1 LFLFFAF
8 GEELQMRELT
18 YNEAA
23 LEAIAEE
30 MRSDP
35 KIFYM
40 STDALPPLLKEFGPQ
55 RVRATP
61 ITEAALTGMSIG
73 AAGSGFRPIVD
84 WRQVTFCF
92 VAMDQIVNQA
102 AKIHYMFG
110 GQVTFPILYR
120 AAVGGG
126 GLVAAQ
132 HSQSPYSMF
141 MNVAGLKMFLPST
154 PYDMKGLLKT
164 AIRDNNPVISFESSR
179 LMGKKGP
186 VPEDDYTIPFGQAD
200 VKREGSDVT
209 VVALAWLV
217 HEALAAAEELAKEGI
232 SVEIVDPRTLVP
244 LDAATI
250 RNSVQKT
257 GRLVIADE
265 AGPTAGF
272 SAEIA
277 AIATEDAATFARL
290 KAPVKRVCALQVPI
304 PYSPVLESAVFPDRN
319 RIIAGIRE
327 VLQGGRSAAA
337 A

>member
-1 LFLFFAF
+1 
-8 GEELQMRELT
+8 MRELT

-23 LEAIAEE
+23 LEAVAEE
-30 MRSDP
+30 MRRDP
-35 KIFYM
+35 KVFYM
-40 STDALPPLLKEFGPQ
+40 STDALPPLLQEFGPG
-55 RVRATP
+55 RVKATP
-61 ITEAALTGMSIG
+61 ITEAAFTGMAIG
-73 AAGSGFRPIVD
+73 AAGCGFRPIAD

-110 GQVTFPILYR
+110 GQVQFPILFR

-126 GLVAAQ
+126 TQVAAQ

-141 MNVAGLKMFLPST
+141 MNVAGLQMFLPST

-179 LMGKKGP
+179 LMGRKGP
-186 VPEDDYTIPFGQAD
+186 VPDEDYAIPLGQAD

-217 HEALAAAEELAKEGI
+217 HEALAAAEELAKEGV
-232 SVEIVDPRTLVP
+232 SVEVVDPRTLVP
-244 LDAATI
+244 LDQDAI

-272 SAEIA
+272 SAEVA
-277 AIATEDAATFARL
+277 AVAPAGAASFARL
-290 KAPVKRVCALQVPI
+290 PAPVRGGWGLRVAL
-304 PYSPVLESAVFPDRN
+304 RH
-319 RIIAGIRE
+319 RAGRP
-327 VLQGGRSAAA
+327 
-337 A
+337 

>member
-1 LFLFFAF
+1 
-8 GEELQMRELT
+8 MRELT

-30 MRSDP
+30 MRRDP

-55 RVRATP
+55 RIKATP

-120 AAVGGG
+120 ASVGGG

-154 PYDMKGLLKT
+154 AYDMKGLIKT
-164 AIRDNNPVISFESSR
+164 AIRDNNPVISFESGR
-179 LMGKKGP
+179 LTARKGP
-186 VPEDDYTIPFGQAD
+186 VPEEEYTIPLGLAD
-200 VKREGSDVT
+200 IKREGSDVT

-217 HEALAAAEELAKEGI
+217 HEALAAAEELSQEGI

-244 LDAATI
+244 LDTETI
-250 RNSVQKT
+250 RRSVRKT

-272 SAEIA
+272 SAEVA

-290 KAPVKRVCALQVPI
+290 QAPVKRVCALQVPI
-304 PYSPVLESAVFPDRN
+304 PYSPVLENHVFPDRK

-327 VLQGGRSAAA
+327 VLQGRRPAEAA
-337 A
+337 

>member
-1 LFLFFAF
+1 
-8 GEELQMRELT
+8 MRELT

-30 MRSDP
+30 MRRDP

-110 GQVTFPILYR
+110 GQVSFPILYR

-179 LMGKKGP
+179 LMGRKGP
-186 VPEDDYTIPFGQAD
+186 VPEDDYTIPFGKAD
-200 VKREGSDVT
+200 IKREGGDVT

-217 HEALAAAEELAKEGI
+217 HEALAAAEELAKEGV

-244 LDAATI
+244 LDAETV

-272 SAEIA
+272 SAEVA

-304 PYSPVLESAVFPDRN
+304 PYSPVLENHVFPDRN
-319 RIIAGIRE
+319 RIISGIRG
-327 VLQGGRSAAA
+327 VLETKRPAAA
-337 A
+337 

>member
-1 LFLFFAF
+1 
-8 GEELQMRELT
+8 MRELT

-23 LEAIAEE
+23 VEAIAEE
-30 MRSDP
+30 MRRDR

-40 STDALPPLLKEFGPQ
+40 STDALPPLLKEFGPT
-55 RVRATP
+55 RIRATP
-61 ITEAALTGMSIG
+61 ITEAALTGMGIG

-110 GQVTFPILYR
+110 GQVTFPLLFR
-120 AAVGGG
+120 ASVGGG
-126 GLVAAQ
+126 GRVAAQ

-164 AIRDNNPVISFESSR
+164 AIRDNNPVISFESGR
-179 LMGKKGP
+179 LTAHKGE
-186 VPEDDYTIPFGQAD
+186 VPEEDYTIPLGVAD

-217 HEALAAAEELAKEGI
+217 HEALAAAEALTVDGI
-232 SVEIVDPRTLVP
+232 SVEVVDPRTLVP
-244 LDAATI
+244 LDAETI
-250 RNSVQKT
+250 RHSVRKT

-272 SAEIA
+272 SAEVA
-277 AIATEDAATFARL
+277 ALVTEDAATFERL

-304 PYSPVLESAVFPDRN
+304 PYSPVLENHVFPDRN
-319 RIIAGIRE
+319 RIITGIHE
-327 VLQGGRSAAA
+327 VLRLRGSAGAGGA
-337 A
+337 

>member
-1 LFLFFAF
+1 
-8 GEELQMRELT
+8 MRELT
-18 YNEAA
+18 DAQAA
-23 LEAIAEE
+23 LEVIAEE
-30 MRSDP
+30 MRRDD

-40 STDALPPLLKEFGPQ
+40 STDAIHPLLKEFGEQ
-55 RVRATP
+55 RIKTTP
-61 ITEAALTGMSIG
+61 ITEAAFTGIGIG
-73 AAGSGFRPIVD
+73 AAGCGFRPIVD

-110 GQVTFPILYR
+110 GQVAFPMLFR
-120 AAVGGG
+120 ASVGGG
-126 GLVAAQ
+126 GKVAAQ

-141 MNVAGLKMFLPST
+141 MNVDGLKMFLPST
-154 PYDMKGLLKT
+154 PHDMKGLLKT

-179 LMGKKGP
+179 LMSTKGP
-186 VPEDDYTIPFGQAD
+186 VPDEEYTIPLGVAD

-209 VVALAWLV
+209 VVALAWLG

-232 SVEIVDPRTLVP
+232 SVEIVDPRSLVP
-244 LDAATI
+244 LDAETI
-250 RNSVQKT
+250 RNSVRKT

-277 AIATEDAATFARL
+277 ALASEDAATFARL

-304 PYSPVLESAVFPDRN
+304 PYTRALENQLFPPDTRAAPVTL
-319 RIIAGIRE
+319 E
-327 VLQGGRSAAA
+327 VLQACPHGAPSSRRPGPRRSSS
-337 A
+337 

>member
-1 LFLFFAF
+1 
-8 GEELQMRELT
+8 MRELT

-30 MRSDP
+30 MRRDR

-40 STDALPPLLKEFGPQ
+40 STDPIGPLLREFGAE

-61 ITEAALTGMSIG
+61 ITEAALTGMAIG
-73 AAGSGFRPIVD
+73 AAGCGFRPIVD

-110 GQVTFPILYR
+110 GQVKFPILFR
-120 AAVGGG
+120 ASVGGG
-126 GLVAAQ
+126 GQVAAQ

-179 LMGKKGP
+179 LMGRKGP
-186 VPEDDYTIPFGQAD
+186 VPEEDYAIPFGQAD
-200 VKREGSDVT
+200 VKRQGSDVT

-217 HEALAAAEELAKEGI
+217 HEALAAAEELAKEGV

-244 LDAATI
+244 LDTETI
-250 RNSVQKT
+250 RQSVRKT

-277 AIATEDAATFARL
+277 AIVTEDAATFARL
-290 KAPVKRVCALQVPI
+290 QAPVKRVCALPVPI
-304 PYSPVLESAVFPDRN
+304 PYSPILESHVFPDRN

-327 VLQGGRSAAA
+327 VLAKGNAR
-337 A
+337 

>member
-1 LFLFFAF
+1 
-8 GEELQMRELT
+8 MRELT

-30 MRSDP
+30 MRRDP

-40 STDALPPLLKEFGPQ
+40 STDALPSLLNEFGPQ
-55 RVRATP
+55 RIRATP
-61 ITEAALTGMSIG
+61 ITEAALTGMAIG

-110 GQVTFPILYR
+110 GQVTFPILFR
-120 AAVGGG
+120 ASVGGG

-164 AIRDNNPVISFESSR
+164 AIRDNNPVISFESGR
-179 LMGKKGP
+179 LMGRKGE
-186 VPEDDYTIPFGQAD
+186 VPEEDYTIPLGVAD

-217 HEALAAAEELAKEGI
+217 HEALAAAETLAAEGV
-232 SVEIVDPRTLVP
+232 SVEVVDPRTLVP
-244 LDAATI
+244 LDAETI
-250 RNSVQKT
+250 RGSVQKT

-272 SAEIA
+272 SAEVA
-277 AIATEDAATFARL
+277 ALATEDAATFARL

-304 PYSPVLESAVFPDRN
+304 PYSPLLESAVFPDRN
-319 RIIAGIRE
+319 RIIAGVRE
-327 VLQGGRSAAA
+327 VLQERPRAAA
-337 A
+337 E

>member
-1 LFLFFAF
+1 
-8 GEELQMRELT
+8 MRELT

-23 LEAIAEE
+23 VEAVAEE
-30 MRSDP
+30 MRRDP

-55 RVRATP
+55 RIRATP

-164 AIRDNNPVISFESSR
+164 AIRDNNPVISFESGR
-179 LMGKKGP
+179 LMTRKGP
-186 VPEDDYTIPFGQAD
+186 VPDEDYTIPLGKAD
-200 VKREGSDVT
+200 IKREGSDVT

-217 HEALAAAEELAKEGI
+217 HEALAAAEELATEGL
-232 SVEIVDPRTLVP
+232 SVEVVDPRTLVP
-244 LDAATI
+244 LDRETI
-250 RNSVQKT
+250 CNSVQKT

-265 AGPTAGF
+265 AGPTCGF

-277 AIATEDAATFARL
+277 AVATEDMATFASL
-290 KAPVKRVCALQVPI
+290 EAPVKRVCALQVPI
-304 PYSPVLESAVFPDRN
+304 PYSPILESHVFPDRK

-327 VLQGGRSAAA
+327 VLQGKRSDAAA
-337 A
+337 